1 VALIDNLCVGGCPAL
16 PILPPMSSIQAR
28 NLSIIHHG
36 IAHVALLFCPHL
48 LFVKNILEVVKE
60 EVVKEEVTLL

>member
-1 VALIDNLCVGGCPAL
+1 
-16 PILPPMSSIQAR
+16 MSSIQAR